1 MTNDSGSDARLTVT
15 GPEALDYEPGRE
27 VQEQL
32 RKACHGSGGHRNF
45 LMLVEHPPVIT
56 LGRSADP
63 EEVLASEETLREEG
77 VHVAEVARGGRVTFH
92 GPGQLVCYPILD
104 LRRRGR
110 DLHRYLRDLEMWLI
124 DLCEG
129 YGIRAQRIKGR
140 TGVWVGERKI
150 AAIGVAARKWCSYH
164 GVALN
169 VTTDLSYFNL
179 IVPCG
184 FGDSGVTSLER
195 ELGEAPELSDVAN
208 RAVSGF
214 CREFGFTDV
223 ERRASVRNIEKVEV
237 P

>member
-1 MTNDSGSDARLTVT
+1 MAEDCGSDARLIVT
-15 GPEALDYEPGRE
+15 GPERRGYEPGRE
-27 VQEQL
+27 AQRRLRQECE
-32 RKACHGSGGHRNF
+32 RSGGCRNF

-56 LGRSADP
+56 LGRSAETP
-63 EEVLASEETLREEG
+63 EVLASEETLRQKG
-77 VHVAEVARGGRVTFH
+77 IHVAEVARGGRVTFH

-110 DLHRYLRDLEMWLI
+110 DLHRYLRDLEAWLI
-124 DLCEG
+124 ELCTG
-129 YGIRAQRIKGR
+129 YGIDARRIEGR

-169 VTTDLSYFNL
+169 VSTDLSYFDL

-195 ELGEAPELSDVAN
+195 ELDEPPDWNEVAE

-214 CREFGFTDV
+214 CRHFGFSDV
-223 ERRASVRNIEKVEV
+223 ERYGGVDKIERVKV

>member
-1 MTNDSGSDARLTVT
+1 MAYERARQVQIRMRDECHRT
-15 GPEALDYEPGRE
+15 GGR
-27 VQEQL
+27 
-32 RKACHGSGGHRNF
+32 RNF

-63 EEVLASEETLREEG
+63 REVLASREKLREKG
-77 VHVAEVARGGRVTFH
+77 VEVTEVARGGRVTFH

-104 LRRRGR
+104 LTRRGR
-110 DLHRYLRDLEMWLI
+110 DLHRYLRDLEAWLM
-124 DLCEG
+124 DLCED
-129 YGIRAQRIKGR
+129 YGIDAQRIEER

-169 VTTDLSYFNL
+169 VSTDLSYFDL

-184 FGDSGVTSLER
+184 YGDSGVTSLER
-195 ELGEAPELSDVAN
+195 ELDETPNWKDVAD

-214 CREFGFTDV
+214 CRHFGFSRVD
-223 ERRASVRNIEKVEV
+223 RQGSAADIGKVEV

>member
-1 MTNDSGSDARLTVT
+1 MKNMVDKSGSEASLTVT
-15 GPEALDYEPGRE
+15 GPEFLEYEPAR
-27 VQEQL
+27 QAQL
-32 RKACHGSGGHRNF
+32 RLREKCEQSDGRQNF

-63 EEVLASEETLREEG
+63 EEVLASEGELRDKG
-77 VHVAEVARGGRVTFH
+77 VEVAEVARGGRVTFH

-104 LRRRGR
+104 LTRLGR
-110 DLHRYLRDLEMWLI
+110 DLHRYLWELEDWLI
-124 DLCEG
+124 QLCESYNIG
-129 YGIRAQRIKGR
+129 TRRIEDR

-169 VTTDLSYFNL
+169 VSTDLSYFDL

-184 FGDSGVTSLER
+184 FGDSGVTSVGR
-195 ELGEAPELSDVAN
+195 EVEEAPDLEQVAD

-214 CREFGFTDV
+214 CRHFGFNRV
-223 ERRASVRNIEKVEV
+223 ERRQSVRAI
-237 P
+237 